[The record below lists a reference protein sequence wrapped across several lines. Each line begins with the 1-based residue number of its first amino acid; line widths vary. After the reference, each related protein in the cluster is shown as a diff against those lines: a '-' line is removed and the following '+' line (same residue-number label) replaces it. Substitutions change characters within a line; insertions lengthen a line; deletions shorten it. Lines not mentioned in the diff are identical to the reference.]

1 MKTEINYLIAFD
13 KTKLQFKSLDKII
26 ALIGL
31 LDNVVLDDNGIE
43 HNGSKFE
50 FSFTEEKIVLENSDA
65 LMLLDMKITANRNEK
80 DIEQLS
86 GLLRK
91 IRLLVHNNKGNITLV
106 FDGVSAF
113 YAEKAYPQI
122 HYIEN
127 LMRQLYAKFAVF
139 SLGPAWAESIPKDLT
154 ANKKSDAGT
163 TNPLYDLD
171 FIQINEV
178 LFTEY
183 ALKETDADFFN
194 KLKSNELEKLDLKD
208 YIPQSNWVKLF
219 DSKLN
224 CEEQFLKSRWKKLY
238 QLRNKVAHNRD
249 FSKADFEETKKITT
263 EIRDIVVPA
272 MSKITK
278 MDHKVALVEP
288 PTKAAVAVAN
298 MNQGKPKVEM
308 RKSDDAGKLLLVG
321 LLGAFLFSGK

>member
-139 SLGPAWAESIPKDLT
+139 EFSFAFA
-154 ANKKSDAGT
+154 
-163 TNPLYDLD
+163 
-171 FIQINEV
+171 
-178 LFTEY
+178 
-183 ALKETDADFFN
+183 
-194 KLKSNELEKLDLKD
+194 
-208 YIPQSNWVKLF
+208 
-219 DSKLN
+219 
-224 CEEQFLKSRWKKLY
+224 SRV
-238 QLRNKVAHNRD
+238 QLVIFCILCR
-249 FSKADFEETKKITT
+249 
-263 EIRDIVVPA
+263 
-272 MSKITK
+272 
-278 MDHKVALVEP
+278 
-288 PTKAAVAVAN
+288 
-298 MNQGKPKVEM
+298 
-308 RKSDDAGKLLLVG
+308 
-321 LLGAFLFSGK
+321 